1 VVYTTCRFEPWGTE
15 ETAMPRKLLAAL
27 KHSALA
33 QVISY
38 GGTKAA
44 FTMVAV
50 SPTAQLLSEVAVR
63 NDNHFFLSVDVR
75 NTTAFHVLRCPLLP
89 VALRNAP
96 DLCAGGL
103 TRVRCRCTQM
113 APLPLT
119 RYATRQSSS
128 VFH

>member
-89 VALRNAP
+89 RGSPQCARSLCWWLNKSALSMHA
-96 DLCAGGL
+96 DGTTSADQICD
-103 TRVRCRCTQM
+103 
-113 APLPLT
+113 
-119 RYATRQSSS
+119 
-128 VFH
+128 